1 MGKKSWTGN
10 VKTVILGSLQS
21 LLGCLFAWPPIVYR
35 SGHAFCHQSNG
46 QKSVTKN
53 VFAIKM
59 PQKLALWL
67 AQSLYALTTCP
78 SNGTLIEISYNWAEK
93 SCQETKQKCAICCQM
108 ISSNPCKSGMQKQ
121 NCKSRMQK
129 MQKQNRK
136 SRMQKQNRNNLFSTA
151 MHPL

>member
-1 MGKKSWTGN
+1 MGKKTWLGN
-10 VKTVILGSLQS
+10 MKTVILGSLQS

-53 VFAIKM
+53 VFAIKL

-93 SCQETKQKCAICCQM
+93 SCQETKQKCAILFPNDS
-108 ISSNPCKSGMQKQ
+108 IETESQKRK
-121 NCKSRMQK
+121 CKSR
-129 MQKQNRK
+129 
-136 SRMQKQNRNNLFSTA
+136 SRSYHIIVTA
-151 MHPL
+151 QGSDVIPNGNPVGSAPSRQHF

>member
-35 SGHAFCHQSNG
+35 SGHGFCHRSNG

-108 ISSNPCKSGMQKQ
+108 IQQQPMQEWDAKTELQKQ
-121 NCKSRMQK
+121 RCKNK
-129 MQKQNRK
+129 IAKIE
-136 SRMQKQNRNNLFSTA
+136 MQKQNRNNLFSTA